1 MSGTLE
7 GIARR
12 ARPKAPMEELAE
24 AMLTPE
30 RGLEGDCRGR
40 PGRRQL
46 VILAAEDWRAALDEL
61 GGEPSPWT
69 VRRANLLV
77 TGMALPR
84 EDGVL
89 LRIGAALVA
98 LTGECDPCQVMDRQR
113 PGLRRAL
120 EPDWR
125 GGRTARV
132 IEGGALQIG
141 DAVERA

>member
-1 MSGTLE
+1 MSGRLA

-12 ARPKAPMEELAE
+12 ARPKAPMEELGQV
-24 AMLTPE
+24 LLSPE
-30 RGLEGDCRGR
+30 HGVEGDCRGR
-40 PGRRQL
+40 PGPRQL
-46 VILAAEDWRAALDEL
+46 VILAGEDWRAALDEL

-89 LRIGAALVA
+89 LRIGAALVE